1 MPEPLRK
8 LTHKYQSWCCAAEHD
23 RAVSQLKEA
32 LVTAPVTAYCDPEKD
47 TEISVDASPVG
58 LAAILSQ
65 VDPKTDERHVVTYAS
80 RSLTATEQRY
90 SQTER
95 ECPRSSVGL

>member
-1 MPEPLRK
+1 MMEPLCK
-8 LTHKYQSWCCAAEHD
+8 LTHKDQSWCWTAEHD

-32 LVTAPVTAYCDPEKD
+32 LVTAPVTVSFDPEKD

-65 VDPKTDERHVVTYAS
+65 VDPKTVEHHVVTYTS
-80 RSLTATEQRY
+80 RSVSATE
-90 SQTER
+90 
-95 ECPRSSVGL
+95 